1 MWEVEIVANISN
13 KRIINYIYKMMRG
26 YMQDKS
32 CVLTTLETEGEIK
45 ILFACALNKKAY
57 YLELIKLCII
67 DYIINVYKYEY
78 LIKNIENFMKDDV
91 KFKSFIKLLSLYDK
105 ATDEEALKNSIQIED
120 SFYIDSFLKFRLTPL
135 VNHWKE
141 LCSLAIENFDY
152 FMSNDTFMDLMRF
165 LIATM
170 EESCEKIKIIERDG
184 KYSIYN
190 IAKNCDMAE
199 LVDECSTPFS
209 LISSVLKICPKFI
222 DVYANNKLDTAI
234 KFLQNVFDNRIKI
247 IEEN

>member
-1 MWEVEIVANISN
+1 MWEVELVTSLSN
-13 KRIINYIYKMMRG
+13 KRIINYIYKMMKG

-32 CVLTTLETEGEIK
+32 CVLTTLETDKESK
-45 ILFACALNKKAY
+45 ILFACAVNKKDY
-57 YLELIKLCII
+57 YLEMIKLCIS

-78 LIKNIENFMKDDV
+78 LIKNIENFMDDDI

-105 ATDEEALKNSIQIED
+105 STDEQALKNSIHID
-120 SFYIDSFLKFRLTPL
+120 NCFYIDSFIKFRMTPL

-141 LCSLAIENFDY
+141 LCNLAIENFDF

-165 LIATM
+165 LVATM
-170 EESCEKIKIIERDG
+170 DEACEKIKIVELKG

-190 IAKNCDMAE
+190 IAKNCENAE
-199 LVDECSTPFS
+199 LVDECTTPFS
-209 LISSVLKICPKFI
+209 LISAVLKICPKFI
-222 DVYANNKLDTAI
+222 DIYVSNNSDTAI
-234 KFLQNVFDNRIKI
+234 KFLQNVYENRIKI

>member
-1 MWEVEIVANISN
+1 MWEVEIVASQTN
-13 KRIINYIYKMMRG
+13 KRIINYIYKMMKS
-26 YMQDKS
+26 YVQDKS
-32 CVLTTLETEGEIK
+32 CVLTTFENEEEIK
-45 ILFACALNKKAY
+45 ILFACALNKKDY
-57 YLELIKLCII
+57 YLEMIKLCII

-78 LIKNIENFMKDDV
+78 LIKNIDNFMKDEV

-105 ATDEEALKNSIQIED
+105 NTDEQALKNSIQIDNSFYVD
-120 SFYIDSFLKFRLTPL
+120 SFIKFRLTPL

-141 LCSLAIENFDY
+141 LCNLAIENFDY

-190 IAKNCDMAE
+190 IARNCKKAE

-222 DVYANNKLDTAI
+222 DVYAKNKTDTAI
-234 KFLQNVFDNRIKI
+234 KFLKNVFDDRITL